1 MRYACRRAGRRA
13 IAPRS
18 GAFTCE
24 RSRWFLRARDDGLH
38 AVAAVA
44 EFRSDR
50 DDAEALG
57 TQRKDDRFLGGRG
70 VALLADAPAC
80 GAGLAGQSLAPWAV
94 TGRPLT
100 RGNSAQQLAHSVMI
114 ASFLP
119 AR

>member
-38 AVAAVA
+38 AVAAAA

-70 VALLADAPAC
+70 VALLADAPAWP
-80 GAGLAGQSLAPWAV
+80 AKTLAPWAV

>member
-1 MRYACRRAGRRA
+1 MPRAA
-13 IAPRS
+13 
-18 GAFTCE
+18 E
-24 RSRWFLRARDDGLH
+24 RSHVNAHVGCSARAMTAH
-38 AVAAVA
+38 AVAAAA

-80 GAGLAGQSLAPWAV
+80 GAGAGWPAKTLAPWAV